1 MKNNRPKHSFWVLY
15 TLIFSFSGCISY
27 QEKARALGTTVFLVF
42 CFLAGGTVLV
52 SKLHDFEWFMN
63 FKFKMK
69 PVFISLSVLG
79 FLSAIGTF
87 ILATQVEYHSRLYFF
102 TGTIL
107 SVVSTCLQQWA
118 RTDDQFKQRIYLKI
132 VSIGLAAILA
142 LAFLIFQGEEILG

>member
-1 MKNNRPKHSFWVLY
+1 
-15 TLIFSFSGCISY
+15 
-27 QEKARALGTTVFLVF
+27 
-42 CFLAGGTVLV
+42 
-52 SKLHDFEWFMN
+52 
-63 FKFKMK
+63 MK

-79 FLSAIGTF
+79 FLSALGTF